1 MKTTTPDDGDLPL
14 FDRARMRAETL
25 AARDEAIEAVD
36 RAADPEWKAE
46 ALAAVREMALRRD
59 EFTSDDVW
67 DAGLAKTRED
77 RALGPIARRAGAR
90 GPRQPEAED
99 HGRRDGRPPAAP
111 RPAGDRG
118 GARARAIV
126 RQIERH
132 AAGRSAAGDA
142 APDRP
147 RRILTARSRT

>member
-77 RALGPIARRAGAR
+77 RALGPIFLAAARAGW
-90 GPRQPEAED
+90 
-99 HGRRDGRPPAAP
+99 
-111 RPAGDRG
+111 
-118 GARARAIV
+118 I
-126 RQIERH
+126 
-132 AAGRSAAGDA
+132 
-142 APDRP
+142 
-147 RRILTARSRT
+147 SRTDRVRPSHRSSHGSGKVIWRSLLR